1 MNKSELQKCKP
12 KYQSESQKYKP
23 KKDKMYQTESQK
35 CIIKYRIYFKMKQ
48 RKLKGR

>member
-1 MNKSELQKCKP
+1 MNKSDLQKCKP
-12 KYQSESQKYKP
+12 KYQRESQKDKP

-35 CIIKYRIYFKMKQ
+35 CMIKYRIYFKMKQ